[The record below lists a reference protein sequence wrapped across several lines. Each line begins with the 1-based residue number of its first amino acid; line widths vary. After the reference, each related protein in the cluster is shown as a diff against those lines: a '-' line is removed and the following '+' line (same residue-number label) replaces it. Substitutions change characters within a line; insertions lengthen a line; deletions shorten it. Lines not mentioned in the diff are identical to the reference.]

1 MADIFMSYARED
13 EAKIKALVAA
23 LQAQGWSVF
32 WDRRIPTGETWRG
45 FLGSALESA
54 RCVIVAWSRHSV
66 DSQWVAEEADDGKAR
81 QILLPILLD
90 RIQPPHGFREIQAA
104 DLSSWQPGQASENF
118 GSLVADL
125 RRLLEKR
132 PVPLGRDVAS
142 PAVTQP
148 NNVPENPQ
156 RPPTGQRHLV
166 LSGLIAIAAAGIAL
180 YWFGPGNFHQ
190 KVTAV
195 QPSTA
200 VVPERPPEPS
210 VSDRQLEPAAPKPPV
225 ATGVP
230 KDSWVVVTA
239 SFKRFERQRAEDQL
253 AKLKRAGIP
262 ATILDSNDYPLLTP
276 DLWVVAVGPFTSK
289 QEANAALVQ
298 VKSSVPDAY
307 VKKGH

>member
-23 LQAQGWSVF
+23 LEAEGWSVF
-32 WDRRIPTGETWRG
+32 WDRRIPTGETWRD
-45 FLGSALESA
+45 FIGSALESA
-54 RCVIVAWSRHSV
+54 RCVIVAWSRHSI

-90 RIQPPHGFREIQAA
+90 RIQPPRGFREIQAA

-118 GSLVADL
+118 GSLVTDL

-132 PVPLGRDVAS
+132 SVALGRDVAS

-148 NNVPENPQ
+148 TNVLENLQ
-156 RPPTGQRHLV
+156 RPPTGQRYLV
-166 LSGLIAIAAAGIAL
+166 FTGLIAIAAAGIAL
-180 YWFGPGNFHQ
+180 YWFGPWNSHQ

-195 QPSTA
+195 QPST
-200 VVPERPPEPS
+200 VV
-210 VSDRQLEPAAPKPPV
+210 APKPPV

-230 KDSWVVVTA
+230 KDSWVVVAA
-239 SFKRFERQRAEDQL
+239 SFKHFERQRAEDQL
-253 AKLKRAGIP
+253 ATLTRAGIP
-262 ATILDSNDYPLLTP
+262 ATILDSNDYPLLSP
-276 DLWVVAVGPFTSK
+276 DLWVVAVGPFASK

-307 VKKGH
+307 LKKGH